1 MKKKQ
6 TKKDK
11 WFVAVR
17 GSYLPASK
25 QGWLTYIPY
34 IGYCLL
40 VPYIAFME
48 NSSVAYQIFVTISN
62 WLLATFILTT
72 IARQNC

>member
-6 TKKDK
+6 KNT

-17 GSYLPASK
+17 GSYLPNSK

-40 VPYIAFME
+40 VPYIAFTE
-48 NSSVAYQIFVTISN
+48 GDSIAYQLFVTISN
-62 WLLATFILTT
+62 WLLATFVLTV
-72 IARQNC
+72 IAQRNS